1 MDYLCDWV
9 LSETWGYSF
18 KVLQYFRLQFPN
30 NFVALSRK
38 IIFQGVEKEKRDECC
53 LGGMRVSSN
62 SPVFRLFWA
71 VRPCFRSR

>member
-53 LGGMRVSSN
+53 HENLQSCGEIGASSGQYK
-62 SPVFRLFWA
+62 LL
-71 VRPCFRSR
+71 